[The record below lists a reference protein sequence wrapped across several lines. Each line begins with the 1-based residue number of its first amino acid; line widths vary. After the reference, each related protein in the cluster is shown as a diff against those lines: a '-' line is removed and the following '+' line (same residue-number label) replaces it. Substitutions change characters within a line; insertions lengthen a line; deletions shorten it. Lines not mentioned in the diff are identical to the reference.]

1 MEDGKQ
7 HLRQQHVAAAGA
19 STSRGIAGKWSH
31 ALESPLSSPFLT
43 AYIPCCQVQE
53 GDKLAIDADGEPSV
67 DGGAG
72 VLTSVRRWATGQGRV
87 QSVVWLEGLADRV
100 QGLAAQQMR
109 AALEAEA
116 DAASA
121 RQSPDM
127 CPQCS
132 QATRSCPNV
141 GSLHAMT
148 EDVGPGQS
156 PHAPAYTLQA
166 GRKKTQPHTSW
177 R

>member
-1 MEDGKQ
+1 MATN
-7 HLRQQHVAAAGA
+7 L
-19 STSRGIAGKWSH
+19 
-31 ALESPLSSPFLT
+31 
-43 AYIPCCQVQE
+43 IPQD

-100 QGLAAQQMR
+100 QVLAAQQMR

-127 CPQCS
+127 CPQGS

-141 GSLHAMT
+141 GILHAMT

-156 PHAPAYTLQA
+156 PHAPACTLQD

>member
-1 MEDGKQ
+1 M
-7 HLRQQHVAAAGA
+7 
-19 STSRGIAGKWSH
+19 
-31 ALESPLSSPFLT
+31 
-43 AYIPCCQVQE
+43 
-53 GDKLAIDADGEPSV
+53 
-67 DGGAG
+67 
-72 VLTSVRRWATGQGRV
+72 
-87 QSVVWLEGLADRV
+87 
-100 QGLAAQQMR
+100 AAQQMR

-132 QATRSCPNV
+132 QATCSCLHV
-141 GSLHAMT
+141 GILHAMT

-156 PHAPAYTLQA
+156 PHAPACTLQD